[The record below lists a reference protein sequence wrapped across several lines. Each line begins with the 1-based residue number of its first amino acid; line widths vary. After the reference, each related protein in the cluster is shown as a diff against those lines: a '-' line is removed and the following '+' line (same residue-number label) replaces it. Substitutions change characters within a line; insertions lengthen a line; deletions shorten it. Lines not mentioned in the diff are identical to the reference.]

1 MMEHDELKHKY
12 SQIDERNKALRQ
24 KSGQVFLQTIQ
35 NKKLMAPAD
44 KKGETKVYLEDE
56 EAINKMLKEI
66 DN

>member
-1 MMEHDELKHKY
+1 
-12 SQIDERNKALRQ
+12 
-24 KSGQVFLQTIQ
+24 
-35 NKKLMAPAD
+35 MAPSD